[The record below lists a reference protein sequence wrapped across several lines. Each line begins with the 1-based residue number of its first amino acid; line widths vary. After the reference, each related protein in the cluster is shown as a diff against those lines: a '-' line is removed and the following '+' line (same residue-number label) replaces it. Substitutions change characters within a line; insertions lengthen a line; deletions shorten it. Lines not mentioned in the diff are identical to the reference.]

1 MVTIFNDRYV
11 EILEISS
18 AKDIVDMYIEKA
30 VYMDTMELLTAD
42 ELTDLTY
49 ENVDLLLEAE
59 RERQIA
65 EFEAYSER

>member
-30 VYMDTMELLTAD
+30 VYMDTMELLTSD

-59 RERQIA
+59 RERQIS
-65 EFEAYSER
+65 EFEAYNDR

>member
-59 RERQIA
+59 RERQIS
-65 EFEAYSER
+65 EFEAYNDR